1 MFRSEVKQTA
11 LRLSGAH
18 LVPRGEIP
26 VLRPHQIA
34 REVRAVNQ
42 DLCDLGSD
50 DLGLLEPLKG
60 GGDSTTPCRP
70 S

>member
-1 MFRSEVKQTA
+1 MFRSEVNQTA

-34 REVRAVNQ
+34 REDLSVNQ
-42 DLCDLGSD
+42 DLCDLGSVTT
-50 DLGLLEPLKG
+50 LVFWNLWKG
-60 GGDSTTPCRP
+60 RG
-70 S
+70 

>member
-1 MFRSEVKQTA
+1 MFRSELNQTA

-18 LVPRGEIP
+18 LVLRGEIP

-34 REVRAVNQ
+34 REDLSVNQ

-50 DLGLLEPLKG
+50 DLGLLGTFEG
-60 GGDSTTPCRP
+60 RRG
-70 S
+70 